1 MELKFRY
8 YDKLTDHFYYYENIE
23 PKFNEQFTGIK
34 DKNGKDIYVG
44 DILLIPD
51 EVCVEYIGGQ
61 GRYETANHLAP
72 VIFLSGSFGVDVL
85 EDADFLYNEFYSFSE
100 LRNMIDLNEI
110 EIVGNIYQ
118 NKDLLGQ

>member
-23 PKFNEQFTGIK
+23 PKFNEQFTGMK

-44 DILLIPD
+44 DILLVPD
-51 EVCVEYIGGQ
+51 SDTEIVCDDGTGPTYDF
-61 GRYETANHLAP
+61 NHLAP
-72 VIFLSGSFGVDVL
+72 VTFFAGSFGVNIL
-85 EDADFLYNEFYSFSE
+85 EKADYLSEGFYSFRE
-100 LRNMIDLNEI
+100 LEDNIGLDEL

-118 NKDLLGQ
+118 DKDLLI